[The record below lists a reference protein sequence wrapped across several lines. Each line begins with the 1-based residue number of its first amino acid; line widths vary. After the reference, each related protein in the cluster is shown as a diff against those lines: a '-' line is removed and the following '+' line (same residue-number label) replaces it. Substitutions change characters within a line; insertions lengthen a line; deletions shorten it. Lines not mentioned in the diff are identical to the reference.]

1 MAGPQGPY
9 WEIVQDYEH
18 KLDAL
23 LEKGIYKPVF
33 LYHAVLFNI
42 LPWAGLVI
50 PRRIQYARPLI
61 FALCLAL
68 AADIFS
74 SRRALLGANGYMI
87 GLMTAWWLV
96 WSTTLFVFSDL
107 EHDFQRIE
115 RWSVA
120 DGQSLGSTECV
131 SLTKVDSNPED
142 EQDCLLLEKEE
153 YAHDQSNGGAVVRQ
167 TSQDPNATAIAA
179 SARQID
185 HFHWQSYPRNPGHRI
200 EWCAG
205 LLFNLRGPEWNWR
218 APHLGPLPRSVHAQ
232 LHPGFGSSRLKAS
245 DDTTYTTAKQRLQ
258 NAFLTCLKAYILL
271 DILKV
276 LMMRDPY
283 FRGTAP
289 PDSPPPFPFHHFAL
303 HPLLTR
309 FYHLAF
315 SCTGVFVA
323 LNFVTSF
330 NPLIFLGLSLAFPN
344 ASQALTAAPLDAPWL
359 YGDTFGPFLSP
370 ILDHGLAG
378 CWGRWWHQ
386 LFRHGFTATANWVI
400 SHLPEHWASH
410 VQIRRIT
417 HVVVAFSLSG
427 FVHACGSYTQLTD
440 TRPLAGPML
449 FFCMQSVAVMAE
461 YVFKTSILPKLPLHA
476 APRSLKRAANAT
488 FVFCWLFFSGAFI
501 ADDFARGGLWLMEP
515 VPVSPLRGLGLANG
529 EGWWCWGRPWF
540 RYWSDGSYWGSGVR
554 VI

>member
-1 MAGPQGPY
+1 MADPHRPY
-9 WEIVQDYEH
+9 WEIVQNHER

-33 LYHAVLFNI
+33 LYHAVIFNI
-42 LPWAGLVI
+42 LPWIGLVI
-50 PRRIQYARPLI
+50 PRHIQYARPLI
-61 FALCLAL
+61 FTICLAL
-68 AADIFS
+68 AADVFS
-74 SRRALLGANGYMI
+74 SRRALLGANGYMV
-87 GLMTAWWLV
+87 GLLTAWWLV
-96 WSTTLFVFSDL
+96 WSTILVAFSDL

-115 RWSVA
+115 RWSVG
-120 DGQSLGSTECV
+120 DVQSHGSAQCM
-131 SLTKVDSNPED
+131 SLTKVEGNPEED
-142 EQDCLLLEKEE
+142 QDCLLLDREVH
-153 YAHDQSNGGAVVRQ
+153 AHDQSNGGTVVKQ
-167 TSQDPNATAIAA
+167 TSKTPNTKAIAS

-185 HFHWQSYPRNPGHRI
+185 QFHWQSYPQHLGHRI

-218 APHLGPLPRSVHAQ
+218 APHLGPLPPSVHAQ
-232 LHPGFGSSRLKAS
+232 LHPGFDSNKLKAS
-245 DDTTYTTAKQRLQ
+245 DATYTTAKQCLQ
-258 NAFLTCLKAYILL
+258 SALFTCLKTYLLL

-309 FYHLAF
+309 AYHLVL
-315 SCTGVFVA
+315 SCLGVFVA

-344 ASQALTAAPLDAPWL
+344 ASQALTAAPLNVPWL
-359 YGDTFGPFLSP
+359 YGDTFGPFISP
-370 ILDHGLAG
+370 ILDHGLTG

-386 LFRHGFTATANWVI
+386 LFRYGFTAAANWLL
-400 SHLPEHWASH
+400 SLLPEQWTAHA
-410 VQIRRIT
+410 QIRHMA

-427 FVHACGSYTQLTD
+427 FVHACGSYTQLPN
-440 TRPLAGPML
+440 TRPVSGTML
-449 FFCMQSVAVMAE
+449 FFCMQSVAVIAE
-461 YVFKTSILPKLPLHA
+461 RVFKTSILPKLPLRA
-476 APRSLKRAANAT
+476 APRSLKRAANAI
-488 FVFCWLFFSGAFI
+488 FVFCWLLFSGAFI

-529 EGWWCWGRPWF
+529 EGWWCWRRPWF

-554 VI
+554 VM